1 MRLWTDGLDGG
12 FIRYCNKT
20 TASTDLYSILRATF
34 LSLSGPVI
42 QFLYNSMKF
51 DWEIGASGN
60 TTRSDPILGKN
71 SFADI
76 FFFDKNV
83 SCVSD
88 NFQAGPREN
97 QTKTN
102 LRNIQENSNIQ
113 EIYLAEIFFFVVP
126 FLLDFKKC
134 LKAKQ
139 HKY

>member
-97 QTKTN
+97 HTKTN
-102 LRNIQENSNIQ
+102 SRNIQEKFKYSRNISCRN
-113 EIYLAEIFFFVVP
+113 ILLRGAIFIGLQKMFES
-126 FLLDFKKC
+126 
-134 LKAKQ
+134 Q
-139 HKY
+139 TT